1 MGPARAPQKA
11 ADVKAERSRTAAPL
25 PGPASPGRVFA
36 SVTLCARGG
45 PEPPAPAPAGAA
57 VWAARPLG
65 GYQPCLSSRLGDQ
78 KLDVYS
84 LLGPVHSVP
93 SKSRVP
99 SGWLVLQNA
108 VAGDRAPGARW
119 KAGKRGRAGAAR
131 LAAPEAGLAAA
142 GACWGPGSGRPSSP
156 APATSAVR
164 ARGGCARGTRE
175 PTVSSGG
182 PCCAGR
188 LSLPGPSEVPV
199 NVSPPRRS
207 RPCSPAPSPR
217 TSRTARTTRPR

>member
-11 ADVKAERSRTAAPL
+11 ADVKAERSRMAAPL

-65 GYQPCLSSRLGDQ
+65 GYQRCLSSRLGDQ

-99 SGWLVLQNA
+99 SGWHVLQNA
-108 VAGDRAPGARW
+108 VGGDRAPSARW

-131 LAAPEAGLAAA
+131 LTAPEAGLAAA
-142 GACWGPGSGRPSSP
+142 GACWVPGSGRPSSP

-188 LSLPGPSEVPV
+188 LSLPGPSE
-199 NVSPPRRS
+199 
-207 RPCSPAPSPR
+207 AP
-217 TSRTARTTRPR
+217 